1 MVGEF
6 KYASVILHVKFSQEL
21 FYILPDSEVT
31 AGCWVKVQLA
41 TKHYY
46 GVVYRVLTK
55 AELPHYAQSI
65 EIKPIE
71 EVADD
76 RQKVEITEIKFWE
89 IVAKYWLCTVGEV
102 FKAAYPIQTIKQ
114 EEVKAHKTP
123 QDLFSQINEELS
135 KTREEEMAET
145 QEKRYREVER
155 EIEANGGKEDV
166 EKKEEKKTLK
176 CEKAVGKRRVQ
187 CEKVVL
193 SEAQEEAYREIEKQI
208 ENKTVLLEGV
218 TGSGKTEIYIN
229 LIDKELERGKDVLY
243 MVPEISMSTQLEERL
258 KKHYG
263 ARLFTFHSR
272 QTAAKKKLIREILS
286 FKGPE
291 KKPVVVLGTRSSVFL
306 PFNNLGL
313 IVIDEEHDTSYKQED
328 PAPRYNG
335 RDAALFLAQIHKA
348 KVLMGS
354 ATPSFETLFNCISR
368 KFARVLLK
376 EKYFTSPAPEVTVI
390 DTIWTRKSHQM
401 KGSFSQQLINLIENT
416 LADKKQ
422 VLVFRNIRSFA
433 PVVQCADCGE
443 IIKCSHC
450 NVPMSYHRYDNTLRC
465 HYCETKWNMALA
477 ECPKCKGKNLEFRGA
492 GTERIE
498 EELKELFPT
507 ANIARYDRD
516 ISLTRKTAEKVLK
529 QFSEG
534 ETDILVGT
542 QMISKGFDFKNLTLV
557 AVIQADT
564 ILSQQ
569 DFRADEKSMQLFI
582 QLLGRSGRRDGK
594 GHLVIQTNQKDH
606 PVIQEI
612 VAMAR
617 RMEEQQREAFARRQK
632 SVELGGDSNQQTSGN
647 DNESVGNQTNA
658 GIEIVEHQK
667 QVAGKENFEDVQ
679 KTNVELKVENSTDM
693 MAERSMYCFPPF
705 VRMVNITLKH
715 KNLHKLSSIAMSL
728 SHVLKNTKAYNAV
741 EVSGPYTPRIEKVRD
756 EYQICFTI
764 KFARDKFLSQ
774 NKEGLRGVIE
784 ALKLPVQV
792 NIDVDPS

>member
-6 KYASVILHVKFSQEL
+6 KYASVILPVKFSQEL
-21 FYILPDSEVT
+21 FYLLPECEVT
-31 AGCWVKVQLA
+31 AGSWVKVQLA
-41 TKHYY
+41 KKLYD
-46 GVVYRVLTK
+46 GVVYRVLSK
-55 AELPHYAQSI
+55 AQLPHYAQSL
-65 EIKPIE
+65 EIKPII
-71 EVADD
+71 EVID
-76 RQKVEITEIKFWE
+76 RPKVELTEIKFWE
-89 IVAKYWLCTVGEV
+89 TVARYWLCTMGEV
-102 FKAAYPIQTIKQ
+102 FKAAYPVQIIMQ
-114 EEVKAHKTP
+114 EEIKAHKTP
-123 QDLFSQINEELS
+123 QKIFSQINEELS
-135 KTREEEMAET
+135 MAQEEEMAEA
-145 QEKRYREVER
+145 QEKKYQEVEK
-155 EIEANGGKEDV
+155 EIEANGSEEDV
-166 EKKEEKKTLK
+166 EKKKGAKNKTVKCKKADGKRTFK
-176 CEKAVGKRRVQ
+176 CEKV
-187 CEKVVL
+187 EL
-193 SEAQEEAYREIEKQI
+193 SEAQEVAYREIEKQI

-218 TGSGKTEIYIN
+218 TGSGKTEIYIK
-229 LIDKELERGKDVLY
+229 LIDKELQQGKDVLY
-243 MVPEISMSTQLEERL
+243 MVPEISISTQLEERL

-263 ARLFTFHSR
+263 ARLFTFHSV
-272 QTAAKKKLIREILS
+272 QTTAKKKLIREILS

-306 PFNNLGL
+306 PFCNLGL

-368 KFARVLLK
+368 KYARVLLK

-401 KGSFSQQLINLIENT
+401 KGSFSQQLINLIEKT
-416 LADKKQ
+416 LAEKKQ
-422 VLVFRNIRSFA
+422 VLVFRNIRSYS

-443 IIKCSHC
+443 IIKCTHC

-465 HYCETKWNMALA
+465 HYCETKLNMDLA

-498 EELKELFPT
+498 EELKELFPN

-569 DFRADEKSMQLFI
+569 DFRADEKAMQLFI

-612 VAMAR
+612 VAMAHR
-617 RMEEQQREAFARRQK
+617 LEEQQQK
-632 SVELGGDSNQQTSGN
+632 ETI
-647 DNESVGNQTNA
+647 A
-658 GIEIVEHQK
+658 
-667 QVAGKENFEDVQ
+667 
-679 KTNVELKVENSTDM
+679 ELKVENSTDM

-728 SHVLKNTKAYNAV
+728 SHVLKNTKAYNAI

-774 NKEGLRGVIE
+774 NKEGLRGVME

>member
-6 KYASVILHVKFSQEL
+6 KYASVILPVKFSQEI
-21 FYILPDSEVT
+21 FYLLPDSQVT
-31 AGCWVKVQLA
+31 VGSWVKVQLA
-41 TKHYY
+41 TKTYD
-46 GVVYRVLTK
+46 GVVYRVLSK
-55 AELPHYAQSI
+55 PQLPRYAEGL
-65 EIKPIE
+65 EIKPIMEVE
-71 EVADD
+71 E
-76 RQKVEITEIKFWE
+76 RPKVEITEIKFWE
-89 IVAKYWLCTVGEV
+89 TVSKYWLCTIGEV
-102 FKAAYPIQTIKQ
+102 FKAAYPVQILKQ

-123 QDLFSQINEELS
+123 QDIFSQID
-135 KTREEEMAET
+135 
-145 QEKRYREVER
+145 
-155 EIEANGGKEDV
+155 I
-166 EKKEEKKTLK
+166 EKKDGKKR
-176 CEKAVGKRRVQ
+176 GQ
-187 CEKVVL
+187 CEKIEL
-193 SEAQEEAYREIEKQI
+193 SEAQKTAYLEIEKAI
-208 ENKTVLLEGV
+208 ESKTVLLEGV
-218 TGSGKTEIYIN
+218 TGSGKTEVYIK
-229 LIDKELERGKDVLY
+229 LIDKELHQGKDVLY

-258 KKHYG
+258 KRHYG
-263 ARLFTFHSR
+263 ARLFTFHSA
-272 QTAAKKKLIREILS
+272 QTTAKKKLIREILS
-286 FKGPE
+286 FKGAE

-313 IVIDEEHDTSYKQED
+313 IVIDEEHDSSYKQED

-401 KGSFSQQLINLIENT
+401 KGSFSQQLINLIDKT
-416 LADKKQ
+416 LEDKKQ

-443 IIKCSHC
+443 IIKCPHC

-498 EELKELFPT
+498 EELKELFPNV
-507 ANIARYDRD
+507 NIARYDRD
-516 ISLTRKTAEKVLK
+516 ISLSRKTAEKVLK

-534 ETDILVGT
+534 EIDILVGT

-612 VAMAR
+612 VSMAR
-617 RMEEQQREAFARRQK
+617 RMEEQQKQQELT
-632 SVELGGDSNQQTSGN
+632 VEKEN
-647 DNESVGNQTNA
+647 DGQHA
-658 GIEIVEHQK
+658 GTD
-667 QVAGKENFEDVQ
+667 GKENDGQQREANQ
-679 KTNVELKVENSTDM
+679 KETVAELKVENSTDM

-715 KNLHKLSSIAMSL
+715 KNLHKLTSIAMSL
-728 SHVLKNTKAYNAV
+728 SHVLKNTKAYTAI
-741 EVSGPYTPRIEKVRD
+741 EVSGPFTPRIEKVRD

-764 KFARDKFLSQ
+764 KFARDKMLSQ
-774 NKEGLRGVIE
+774 NKEGLRGVLE

>member
-6 KYASVILHVKFSQEL
+6 KYASVILPVKFSQEL
-21 FYILPDSEVT
+21 FYLLPDTQVT
-31 AGCWVKVQLA
+31 VGSWVKVQLA
-41 TKHYY
+41 TKTYD
-46 GVVYRVLTK
+46 GVVYRVLSK
-55 AELPHYAQSI
+55 AQIPRYAEGL
-65 EIKPIE
+65 EIKPIIEVE
-71 EVADD
+71 E
-76 RQKVEITEIKFWE
+76 RPKVDITEIKFWE
-89 IVAKYWLCTVGEV
+89 TVSKYWLCTIGEV
-102 FKAAYPIQTIKQ
+102 FKAAYPIQIIKQ
-114 EEVKAHKTP
+114 DEIKPHKTP
-123 QDLFSQINEELS
+123 QDIFSQINDDLSEAQENELL
-135 KTREEEMAET
+135 EIEDMD
-145 QEKRYREVER
+145 VMER
-155 EIEANGGKEDV
+155 EKEDVGKKEENGDKEDV
-166 EKKEEKKTLK
+166 EKKKEEKKE
-176 CEKAVGKRRVQ
+176 EKNKTVK

-193 SEAQEEAYREIEKQI
+193 SEAQEVAYREIEKQI
-208 ENKTVLLEGV
+208 DNKTVLLEGV
-218 TGSGKTEIYIN
+218 TGSGKTEIYIK
-229 LIDKELERGKDVLY
+229 LIDKELQQGNDVLY
-243 MVPEISMSTQLEERL
+243 LVPEISMSTQLEERL
-258 KKHYG
+258 KRHYG
-263 ARLFTFHSR
+263 VRLFTFHSV

-286 FKGPE
+286 FKGAE

-306 PFNNLGL
+306 PFCKLGL

-368 KFARVLLK
+368 KYARVLLK

-401 KGSFSQQLINLIENT
+401 KGSFSQQLINLIEKT

-422 VLVFRNIRSFA
+422 VLVFRNIRSYS
-433 PVVQCADCGE
+433 PVVQCTDCGE
-443 IIKCSHC
+443 IIKCTHC

-465 HYCETKWNMALA
+465 HYCETKLNMALV
-477 ECPKCKGKNLEFRGA
+477 ECPKCKSKNLEFRGA

-498 EELKELFPT
+498 EELKELFPN
-507 ANIARYDRD
+507 ANIARYDKD

-569 DFRADEKSMQLFI
+569 DFRADEKAMQLFI

-594 GHLVIQTNQKDH
+594 GHLVIQTNQKNH

-612 VAMAR
+612 VSMVR
-617 RMEEQQREAFARRQK
+617 RMEEQQREAFDGVQK
-632 SVELGGDSNQQTSGN
+632 SAEWSEAASLQTIVDGK
-647 DNESVGNQTNA
+647 ESLESENQTD
-658 GIEIVEHQK
+658 
-667 QVAGKENFEDVQ
+667 GKADGSEQPMAER
-679 KTNVELKVENSTDM
+679 KENVELKVENSTNM

-728 SHVLKNTKAYNAV
+728 SHVLKNTKAYTAI

-764 KFARDKFLSQ
+764 KFARDKMLSQ
-774 NKEGLRGVIE
+774 NKEGLRGVLE

>member
-6 KYASVILHVKFSQEL
+6 KYASVILPVKFSQEI
-21 FYILPDSEVT
+21 FYLLPDSQVT
-31 AGCWVKVQLA
+31 VGSWVKVQLA
-41 TKHYY
+41 TKTYD
-46 GVVYRVLTK
+46 GVVYRVLSK
-55 AELPHYAQSI
+55 PQLPRYAEGL
-65 EIKPIE
+65 EIKPIMEVE
-71 EVADD
+71 E
-76 RQKVEITEIKFWE
+76 RPKVEITEIKFWE
-89 IVAKYWLCTVGEV
+89 TVSKYWLCTIGEV
-102 FKAAYPIQTIKQ
+102 FKAAYPVQIIKQ
-114 EEVKAHKTP
+114 DEIKPHKTP
-123 QDLFSQINEELS
+123 QDIFSQINDDLSEAQENELL
-135 KTREEEMAET
+135 EIEDMD
-145 QEKRYREVER
+145 VMER
-155 EIEANGGKEDV
+155 EKEDVGKKEENGDKEDV
-166 EKKEEKKTLK
+166 EKKKEEKKK
-176 CEKAVGKRRVQ
+176 EEKNKTVK

-193 SEAQEEAYREIEKQI
+193 SEAQEVAYREIEKAI
-208 ENKTVLLEGV
+208 ENKSVLLEGV
-218 TGSGKTEIYIN
+218 TGSGKTEIYIK
-229 LIDKELERGKDVLY
+229 LIDKELHQGKDVLY

-258 KKHYG
+258 KRHYG
-263 ARLFTFHSR
+263 VRLFTFHSA
-272 QTAAKKKLIREILS
+272 QTTAKKKLIREILS
-286 FKGPE
+286 FKGTE

-313 IVIDEEHDTSYKQED
+313 IVIDEEHDSSYKQED

-401 KGSFSQQLINLIENT
+401 KGCFSQQLINLIDKT
-416 LADKKQ
+416 LEDKKQ

-443 IIKCSHC
+443 IIKCPHC

-498 EELKELFPT
+498 EELKELFPNV
-507 ANIARYDRD
+507 NIARYDRD
-516 ISLTRKTAEKVLK
+516 ISLSRKTAEKVLK

-534 ETDILVGT
+534 EIDILVGT

-612 VAMAR
+612 VSMAR
-617 RMEEQQREAFARRQK
+617 RMEEQANQK
-632 SVELGGDSNQQTSGN
+632 ET
-647 DNESVGNQTNA
+647 
-658 GIEIVEHQK
+658 
-667 QVAGKENFEDVQ
+667 VA
-679 KTNVELKVENSTDM
+679 ELKVENSTDM

-715 KNLHKLSSIAMSL
+715 KNLHKLTSIAMSL
-728 SHVLKNTKAYNAV
+728 SHVLKNTKAYTAI
-741 EVSGPYTPRIEKVRD
+741 EVSGPFTPRIEKVRD

-764 KFARDKFLSQ
+764 KFARDKMLSQ
-774 NKEGLRGVIE
+774 NKEGLRGVLE

>member
-6 KYASVILHVKFSQEL
+6 KYASVILPVKFSQEI
-21 FYILPDSEVT
+21 FYLLPDSQVT
-31 AGCWVKVQLA
+31 VGSWVKVQLA
-41 TKHYY
+41 TKTYD
-46 GVVYRVLTK
+46 GVVYRVLSK
-55 AELPHYAQSI
+55 PQLPRYAEGL
-65 EIKPIE
+65 EIKPIMEVE
-71 EVADD
+71 E
-76 RQKVEITEIKFWE
+76 RPKVEITEIKFWE
-89 IVAKYWLCTVGEV
+89 TVSKYWLCTIGEV
-102 FKAAYPIQTIKQ
+102 FKAAYPVQILKQ

-123 QDLFSQINEELS
+123 QDIFSQID
-135 KTREEEMAET
+135 
-145 QEKRYREVER
+145 
-155 EIEANGGKEDV
+155 I
-166 EKKEEKKTLK
+166 EKKDGKKR
-176 CEKAVGKRRVQ
+176 GQ
-187 CEKVVL
+187 CEKIEL
-193 SEAQEEAYREIEKQI
+193 SEAQKTAYLEIEKAI
-208 ENKTVLLEGV
+208 ESKTVLLEGV
-218 TGSGKTEIYIN
+218 TGSGKTEVYIK
-229 LIDKELERGKDVLY
+229 LIDKELYQGKDVLY

-258 KKHYG
+258 KRHYG
-263 ARLFTFHSR
+263 ARLFTFHSA
-272 QTAAKKKLIREILS
+272 QTTAKKKLIREILS
-286 FKGPE
+286 FKGAE

-313 IVIDEEHDTSYKQED
+313 IVIDEEHDSSYKQED

-401 KGSFSQQLINLIENT
+401 KGSFSQQLINLIDKT
-416 LADKKQ
+416 LEDKKQ

-443 IIKCSHC
+443 IIKCPHC

-498 EELKELFPT
+498 EELKELFPNV
-507 ANIARYDRD
+507 NIARYDRD
-516 ISLTRKTAEKVLK
+516 ISLSRKTAEKVLK

-534 ETDILVGT
+534 EIDILVGT

-617 RMEEQQREAFARRQK
+617 RMEEQEKQQEEQQREAFDGVQK
-632 SVELGGDSNQQTSGN
+632 SAKWSEAASLQTIVDGK
-647 DNESVGNQTNA
+647 ESLESENQTD
-658 GIEIVEHQK
+658 
-667 QVAGKENFEDVQ
+667 GKADGSEQPMAER
-679 KTNVELKVENSTDM
+679 KENVELKVENSTNM

-715 KNLHKLSSIAMSL
+715 KNLHKLTSIAMSL
-728 SHVLKNTKAYNAV
+728 SHVLKNTKAYTAI
-741 EVSGPYTPRIEKVRD
+741 EVSGPFTPRIEKVRD

-764 KFARDKFLSQ
+764 KFARDKMLSQ
-774 NKEGLRGVIE
+774 NKEGLRGVLE